1 MQGSIEFNRLQHD
14 MKPRDAVISFQCSS
28 PGFVQVSE
36 MIDGE
41 SIHHQE
47 VQRHP
52 DVVTEME
59 ERYMFFAKQAD
70 AARETDRAWPFLRIQ
85 RLLSGALAYP
95 VPSV

>member
-1 MQGSIEFNRLQHD
+1 MQSGIESSKLRRD

-28 PGFVQVSE
+28 PDFVQVSE

-41 SIHHQE
+41 SIHHRE

-70 AARETDRAWPFLRIQ
+70 AARNQVMHGRSCVFNVYFREP
-85 RLLSGALAYP
+85 
-95 VPSV
+95 